1 MQNSPNHQKSTARQ
15 SEHVSAEHAC
25 KYAHTRT
32 DRLTTPKHNAIAAHA
47 MGRRRCATTRVIAAK
62 TERAE
67 VAVKS
72 RVQLF
77 DALAVFELLEYR
89 EFHVLRLFLDE
100 AELGNVAR
108 RVDVVLVVSELRC
121 QHNTTATCCCN
132 MLHESVF
139 SFLRQLTA

>member
-1 MQNSPNHQKSTARQ
+1 M
-15 SEHVSAEHAC
+15 
-25 KYAHTRT
+25 
-32 DRLTTPKHNAIAAHA
+32 
-47 MGRRRCATTRVIAAK
+47 IAAK

-72 RVQLF
+72 RVQPF
-77 DALAVFELLEYR
+77 NALAVFELLEYR

-139 SFLRQLTA
+139 SFLRQLTAWHCSHLLLNAILLCSRQLQLFFAVLLSVFIKYSLNLLISAILQ

>member
-1 MQNSPNHQKSTARQ
+1 
-15 SEHVSAEHAC
+15 
-25 KYAHTRT
+25 
-32 DRLTTPKHNAIAAHA
+32 

-139 SFLRQLTA
+139 SFLRQLTAWQCSHLLLNAVLLCSRQLQLFFAVLLSVVIKYSLSLLISAILQ

>member
-1 MQNSPNHQKSTARQ
+1 
-15 SEHVSAEHAC
+15 
-25 KYAHTRT
+25 
-32 DRLTTPKHNAIAAHA
+32 

-77 DALAVFELLEYR
+77 NALAVFELLEYR

-121 QHNTTATCCCN
+121 QHNNSNMLLQHVARVCVQLPTSADSVALLAFAAECHPAVQPPTAT
-132 MLHESVF
+132 VF
-139 SFLRQLTA
+139 RRLTVSCY